1 MKYRIELGIK
11 NMEKKRGENTQSGK
25 ILECVPVHEQ

>member
-11 NMEKKRGENTQSGK
+11 NMEKRGEKYTFWANFGG
-25 ILECVPVHEQ
+25 VPVHEQ